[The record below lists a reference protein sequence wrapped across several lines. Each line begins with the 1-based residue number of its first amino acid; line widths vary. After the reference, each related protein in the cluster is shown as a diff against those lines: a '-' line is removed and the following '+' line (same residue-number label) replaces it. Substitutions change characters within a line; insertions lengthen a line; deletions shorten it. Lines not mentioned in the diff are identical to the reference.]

1 MGRLLLVFLI
11 MLFAFLVWSTLP
23 AAAHPR
29 YAQQTNLSCAA
40 CHISSSGGSEL
51 TPMGEAFRASTY
63 QGPLPQEGVD
73 RPFLFLPEAVRIG
86 LRWLHFLALVA
97 WLGTIAVVHLVIG
110 PQVAARGIPR
120 IYLRVAW
127 PAMATI
133 LASGTL
139 LTLGRFTSWN
149 DLLDSRWGIA
159 LVIKV
164 TLFFAMVAFA
174 VFETKFLSPRLRRLG
189 QLSDEAPEYGEMLAR
204 GDGKE
209 GRPVYVSREGIL
221 HDLSSSPAWKGG
233 LHMGRHH
240 AGRDLTEALKEA
252 PHGPEMLAR
261 FPVVG
266 PRAESSQYLRWLRLH
281 RTLAWGVVVLALGVL
296 LASAFMG

>member
-1 MGRLLLVFLI
+1 MGRFLFVFLI
-11 MLFAFLVWSTLP
+11 MVFAFLVWSSMP

-29 YAQQTNLSCAA
+29 YSHQTGLSCIA
-40 CHISSSGGSEL
+40 CHKSVSGGGEL
-51 TPMGEAFRASTY
+51 NPLGENFRASAY
-63 QGPLPQEGVD
+63 QWPLPQGEVKG
-73 RPFLFLPEAVRIG
+73 PFLSLPEEVRIG

-133 LASGTL
+133 LASGAL
-139 LTLGRFTSWN
+139 MTLGRLTSWN
-149 DLLDSRWGIA
+149 DLLDSRWGTA

-189 QLSDEAPEYGEMLAR
+189 QPSDGAPENGEKLAR

-240 AGRDLTEALKEA
+240 AGRDLTEALRDA

-261 FPVVG
+261 FPVVA
-266 PRAESSQYLRWLRLH
+266 PRAESPQYLRWLRLH